1 MLPKGS
7 VLALILFNIYTNDQ
21 SHVPDIRRF
30 FHAEDLFITTVRLL
44 RENRGDTLRRLVSS
58 PTITDS
64 GTLIPTPV
72 KYCLPSLE
80 NTKQDINY
88 FSSSSSLLS

>member
-21 SHVPDIRRF
+21 SYVPDIRRF
-30 FHAEDLFITTVRLL
+30 FHAEDLFIITVRLL

-64 GTLIPTPV
+64 GTLIPTPFIIITV
-72 KYCLPSLE
+72 AVRILTIMIIMTIAMSTTIK
-80 NTKQDINY
+80 
-88 FSSSSSLLS
+88 